1 MNIVTAVL
9 GFFKSLF
16 DYFRDKR
23 LVDAG
28 RNEAILE
35 GEKKKDEITNDINI
49 AKSDNELRNK
59 TRSKYTKK

>member
-1 MNIVTAVL
+1 MGILTTVL
-9 GFFKSLF
+9 GFFKSLL

-35 GEKKKDEITNDINI
+35 GEKKADEITNDINI
-49 AKSDNELRNK
+49 AKSDDSVRK
-59 TRSKYTKK
+59 STKSKYTKK